1 MTSHFVES
9 HGLKAASLGRNF
21 GKVDVVQPH
30 GKPDPPRT
38 RLDWSF
44 VDFVQIGRSTG
55 IFAKFGSAIELFPKP
70 KNNHCNSNAGP
81 RYSSKS

>member
-1 MTSHFVES
+1 MNIYPMTSHFVES

-70 KNNHCNSNAGP
+70 KNNHCN
-81 RYSSKS
+81 